1 MHSIGIP
8 LTYRRLP
15 EQEVDTPWTEAEPA
29 APAIAVIAGVAL
41 SLVMIAVAA
50 FLV

>member
-15 EQEVDTPWTEAEPA
+15 EDEGETPWAEDEAA
-29 APAIAVIAGVAL
+29 APAIMVIAGVAL
-41 SLVMIAVAA
+41 SLMLIGVAA
-50 FLV
+50 LMG